1 MSIKE
6 KKIQIVDSM
15 VANGYTLFNET
26 VEQFADRFDLFMLE
40 AFASNF
46 VQYVMDKG

>member
-15 VANGYTLFNET
+15 VCNGYALFNET
-26 VEQFADRFDLFMLE
+26 AEQFADRFDLATLE
-40 AFASNF
+40 MFASNF
-46 VQYVMDKG
+46 VQYVMDKR